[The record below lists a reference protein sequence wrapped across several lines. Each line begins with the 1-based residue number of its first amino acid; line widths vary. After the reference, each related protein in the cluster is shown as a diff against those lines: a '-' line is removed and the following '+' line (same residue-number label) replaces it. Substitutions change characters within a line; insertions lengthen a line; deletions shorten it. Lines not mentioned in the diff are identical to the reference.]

1 MVDTIKKTGFDVNTA
16 NNFVVN
22 AGAVYQ
28 NLKWT
33 EGSGWT
39 GTRLGATSGGNSVT
53 ISNEFRDIEIDGTF
67 SKYIGQ
73 KVLVSSDATLTA
85 NVKEITANAIK
96 LAILGKSEVSS
107 GEDAPADYDV
117 ITGKSKIE
125 ASDYLTNIALVGEM
139 SGTND
144 PIIII
149 LDNALCTSGLELS
162 TTDDNEAVVTM
173 TFEAHADAN
182 QVADRTLPARIYLPV
197 QTPTV

>member
-1 MVDTIKKTGFDVNTA
+1 MAGEIKKTGFDVNTA

-28 NLKWT
+28 NLTWT
-33 EGSGWT
+33 EGTGWT

-107 GEDAPADYDV
+107 GTGAPTGYNV

-197 QTPTV
+197 QPPAV